1 MDTLA
6 TAAGTLPPNTLGT
19 NAFIFVAC
27 AWTFVL
33 GLTLWSFR
41 KLMATPENEKVPPAG
56 SIP

>member
-6 TAAGTLPPNTLGT
+6 TAAALPPNTLGM
-19 NAFIFVAC
+19 NAFIFMAS
-27 AWTFVL
+27 AWIFVL

-41 KLMATPENEKVPPAG
+41 KLMATPEPEKIPSAG